1 MCKTRHGEVRVW
13 QLPEKAK
20 ILMDRRQEEGEEGEN
35 MDEPAQNQGNES
47 ESNKFLKEENDFKD
61 MSISIEDIDE
71 GSTLNDSGPQ
81 QDRNDVEVL
90 QGGRPLHRHPISTSV
105 SGRCKQIFRENSP
118 NLAVVQCVV
127 NIKISLSNSLGPL
140 QFDIGRWF
148 GDNSTGDNE
157 QKNIVQKYCGY
168 FECYTKEYCA
178 NYL

>member
-1 MCKTRHGEVRVW
+1 MCQTRHGEVRVW

-20 ILMDRRQEEGEEGEN
+20 TLMDRRQEEGEEGEN

-90 QGGRPLHRHPISTSV
+90 QGGRPLHHHPISTSV
-105 SGRCKQIFRENSP
+105 SGRF
-118 NLAVVQCVV
+118 
-127 NIKISLSNSLGPL
+127 
-140 QFDIGRWF
+140 
-148 GDNSTGDNE
+148 
-157 QKNIVQKYCGY
+157 
-168 FECYTKEYCA
+168 KEYSE
-178 NYL
+178 NIFPNQL